1 MTGRE
6 AAVRALLA
14 WEKRN
19 AWSDAFLDGLFRREK
34 LPERERALAQ
44 RLCCGVLQNCAA
56 LDWYL
61 QPYLR
66 SALQPAVRAILRCA
80 VYQLAFMDRIPVSA
94 AVDTAVEL
102 SKSLANPAA
111 AGMVNAILRRLAAKP
126 LPPLPDGGDA
136 ADLSLRFSHPEWLV
150 RLWLDRL
157 GEEACRR
164 LLAADNAV
172 PPTAL
177 RVNRLRA
184 SQEEAAEAL
193 LRDGAAFSPLPPLE
207 GFFALEGGS
216 AAELSAFREGLV
228 TVQDP
233 AAALPVLCAELRPGM
248 RVLDACAAPGGKSFL
263 LAQMLEDRG
272 EILACD
278 IHEKKLERLRSGAE
292 RLGISSIRTQTAD
305 ARKPDGA
312 WAASFDLVLAD
323 VPCSGMGV
331 IRKKPEIRW
340 KKWEELAGLP
350 GIQLD
355 ILRSLADCVR
365 PGGQLV
371 YSTCTLLAEE
381 NESVIAAF
389 LAERGDYQKA
399 PLLLPEPLGVI
410 PEGERTLWPFEYGTD
425 GFYLCRMIREK

>member
-1 MTGRE
+1 MNGRE

-14 WEKRN
+14 WEKRG

-44 RLCCGVLQNCAA
+44 RLCCGVLQNLTA

-61 QPYLR
+61 APYVR
-66 SALQPAVRAILRCA
+66 GELQSAVRAILRCA
-80 VYQLAFMDRIPVSA
+80 VYQLVFLDRIPHSA
-94 AVDTAVEL
+94 AVDTAVEMT
-102 SKSLANPAA
+102 KALANPAA
-111 AGMVNAILRRLAAKP
+111 ARVVNAILRRLTGAP
-126 LPPLPDGGDA
+126 LPPLPQGGSA
-136 ADLSLRFSHPEWLV
+136 ESLAVRYSHPLWLV

-157 GEEACRR
+157 GEADCRR
-164 LLAADNAV
+164 LLEADNEI

-184 SQEEAAEAL
+184 TAEEVSAALSEE
-193 LRDGAAFSPLPPLE
+193 GAAFAPLPPLAD
-207 GFFALEGGS
+207 FFALS
-216 AAELSAFREGLV
+216 AGRAADLAAFRRGIV

-263 LAQMLEDRG
+263 LAQEMEDRG

-278 IHEKKLERLRSGAE
+278 LHPNKLERLRTAAE
-292 RLGISSIRTQTAD
+292 RLGIRCIRTRAAD
-305 ARKPDGA
+305 ARKPREEWKNA
-312 WAASFDLVLAD
+312 FDLVLAD

-340 KKWEELAGLP
+340 KPREELADLP
-350 GIQLD
+350 GIQLA
-355 ILRSLADCVR
+355 ILRSLGDCVR

-371 YSTCTLLAEE
+371 YSTCTLLEAE
-381 NESVIAAF
+381 NEAVTAAF
-389 LAERGDYQKA
+389 LAERGDFRPA
-399 PLLLPEPLGVI
+399 PGRLPGPLGDM
-410 PEGERTLWPFEYGTD
+410 PEGRRTLWPFEFGTD